1 MKNSATPLK
10 GHFRPWA
17 VLSTPVESTA
27 FRFVY
32 PTLLVCG
39 INEAYMHDVVTCRP
53 SKKLNGIQVSTNIN
67 DFRRIHYAELSQ
79 KYAFVCVGN
88 HIRLFDRESGG
99 LAYSVSCEDVLSC
112 VPVVKFAPTTG
123 AHIRDHSAVA
133 QPMFPSSQ
141 HSAQP
146 DIDGTSFL
154 AGSLKS

>member
-1 MKNSATPLK
+1 MQDSATPLK
-10 GHFRPWA
+10 GNFRPWA
-17 VLSTPVESTA
+17 VLAIPVASTA

-39 INEAYMHDVVTCRP
+39 INEAYLHDVVTCRP
-53 SKKLNGIQVSTNIN
+53 PKKIHGIQVSTNIN
-67 DFRRIHYAELSQ
+67 DFQRIHYVELSQ

-123 AHIRDHSAVA
+123 AQIRDRSAVA
-133 QPMFPSSQ
+133 QPIFPSSQ
-141 HSAQP
+141 HSAQL
-146 DIDGTSFL
+146 DDDMSFL